1 MRLNNYLKAKKQWRG
16 KKSKKQIP
24 NLQKQNIYILFRKTL
39 KYGFAREFFPYIE
52 SQQWHHRLQ
61 ELWKLSRISSLTVCS
76 EKTKRI
82 YKDIFLN

>member
-16 KKSKKQIP
+16 KKAKNKSQTSKNK
-24 NLQKQNIYILFRKTL
+24 ILFRKTL

-61 ELWKLSRISSLTVCS
+61 ELWKLRISSLTVCS